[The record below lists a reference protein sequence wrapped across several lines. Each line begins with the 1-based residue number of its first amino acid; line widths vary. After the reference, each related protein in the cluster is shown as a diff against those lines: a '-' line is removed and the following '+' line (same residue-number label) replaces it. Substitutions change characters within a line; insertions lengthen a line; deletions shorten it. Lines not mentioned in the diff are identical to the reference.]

1 MLDERNKQA
10 ERLVTGLL
18 SSSKFPDKALP
29 DDFEA
34 ALHRRLVE
42 ATVARP
48 EPVSRWTLFLRPVLV
63 AVAFAAVFAVG
74 IWVGRS
80 IPEKSDGGVSL
91 AEQEGTQRLMPQLV
105 TAKTVVKRGE
115 PVTIRLVY
123 DSIKDIDD
131 VRFTIVLDRGV
142 RFRSDDPEIAAAG
155 KLEWIGTLTAGRNE
169 IPVVVFS
176 DDVGERV
183 VRAHAHFN
191 GSVVENV
198 VTLLVKEESNA

>member
-1 MLDERNKQA
+1 MIDERNKQA

-18 SSSKFPDKALP
+18 SSSRFPDKALP
-29 DDFEA
+29 DDFEPM
-34 ALHRRLVE
+34 LHRRIVE
-42 ATVARP
+42 AAATRP
-48 EPVSRWTLFLRPVLV
+48 EPVPRWTAFLRPVLV
-63 AVAFAAVFAVG
+63 SVAFVAVFAVG

-80 IPEKSDGGVSL
+80 APEKIEESRPVAQQVEPQSL
-91 AEQEGTQRLMPQLV
+91 APQTV
-105 TAKTVVKRGE
+105 IAKTVVKRGE

-131 VRFTIVLDRGV
+131 VRFTIVLDDGV
-142 RFRSDDPEIAAAG
+142 KFRSGDPEIAATG
-155 KLEWIGTLTAGRNE
+155 KLEWTGALAAGRNE

-183 VRAHAHFN
+183 IRAHARFN

-198 VTLLVKEESNA
+198 VTLLVKEETHA